1 MKLFSLIFT
10 LFLFLV
16 LSAET
21 KAQEMVKP
29 SRSPEEQKVF
39 DALNQRWNKAL
50 GTFQIQVVNSRINPT
65 VGVEIIEKIE
75 ASRKEAEIVYIS
87 LRENVR
93 IMILPIREIQKVDF
107 VKIPYFQYVQE

>member
-10 LFLFLV
+10 MLLFNV
-16 LSAET
+16 VSSEI
-21 KAQEMVKP
+21 KAQEMVIP
-29 SRSPEEQKVF
+29 SRTPEEQKVF
-39 DALNQRWNKAL
+39 DALNQRWNNAL

-75 ASRKEAEIVYIS
+75 SERKETEIVYIP

-93 IMILPIREIQKVDF
+93 IMVLPNREILNADF
-107 VKIPYFQYVQE
+107 KKIPYFQYVQE